1 MKTNLV
7 YKVLS
12 VKFRIN
18 SVKQVNLPVNGEK
31 RLNGARAQRAKGIM
45 AQGIDKY

>member
-7 YKVLS
+7 YKVLY

-18 SVKQVNLPVNGEK
+18 SVKQVFLPVNG
-31 RLNGARAQRAKGIM
+31 GKGIKGCKGTK
-45 AQGIDKY
+45 A